1 MTEPLQPQQFL
12 TYRLAFVQSRLN
24 RQALRILSRNFGLT
38 LSEWRVLALISG
50 SKETSSRSLTEI
62 STMDKGLVSRTIKGL
77 VKAGLLQGRTNT
89 ADHRQYLWSPT
100 RKGHALYKAALPVMR
115 KRQRYLRAS
124 LDETQLHH
132 LLSALSVLESAAE
145 KTDF

>member
-1 MTEPLQPQQFL
+1 MSEPLQQFL
-12 TYRLAFVQSRLN
+12 TYRLACVQARLN
-24 RQALRILSRNFGLT
+24 RQARRILSRNFGIT
-38 LSEWRVLALISG
+38 LNEWRVLALVAD

-62 STMDKGLVSRTIKGL
+62 STMDKGLVSRTIKAL
-77 VKAGLLQGRTNT
+77 VKAGLLQGRANA

-100 RKGHALYKAALPVMR
+100 PKGRVLYEAALPVMR

-124 LDETQLHH
+124 LSQAQLHH
-132 LLSALSVLESAAE
+132 LQSALSALEAAAE

>member
-1 MTEPLQPQQFL
+1 MSEALQPQQFL
-12 TYRLAFVQSRLN
+12 TYRLAYVQTRLN

-38 LSEWRVLALISG
+38 LSEWRVLALIAAG
-50 SKETSSRSLTEI
+50 GETSSRSLTEI

-77 VKAGLLQGRTNT
+77 VKSGLLQGRSNA

-100 RKGHALYKAALPVMR
+100 QKGRTLYKAVLPVMR
-115 KRQRYLRAS
+115 KRQKYLRAS
-124 LDETQLHH
+124 LHETQLHH
-132 LLSALSVLESAAE
+132 LLSALSALESAAE